1 MTDSDRESR
10 SIEIWTKVR
19 ERLSAEAPD
28 VVYSKRLK
36 PLTFA
41 ESRGSAVRLVSP
53 AIHRDWVANTFG
65 ARMLALWNEEAR
77 EEDDNITELEI
88 IAQPDSRPTPKQD
101 GQEDRRRAAAAKQAE
116 RWAAAINSAREKD
129 RGETQLELEPLRK
142 QLDKVGVWSRTPYFG
157 PADTATSMAAAAEE
171 LGYSAL
177 WIPGFDG
184 GHVFERCRM
193 ALEASSKLT
202 IATGIVSIW
211 RHEPA
216 EAAQTVSKLRA
227 DSGGRFLLG
236 LGGSHKGLVG
246 DDYDK
251 ISPIA
256 KMRGYLDDLDA
267 AGLPPEDRLL
277 GAFGPKMLGLSAERS
292 AGAHPY
298 LVPPEHTA
306 AAREVLGEGPLLMPE
321 LAVILESD
329 PVEARAIAREFVALY
344 LGAPNYANNMFRLGY
359 TNEDF
364 TAAGSDISDR
374 LIDALVAWGDPAAI
388 AARVRAHLDAGADHV
403 AVQSWGPKPEVDVW
417 RELAPV
423 LLG

>member
-1 MTDSDRESR
+1 MTDSDQESR

-28 VVYSKRLK
+28 VVYSKRLA
-36 PLTFA
+36 PMTFV
-41 ESRGSAVRLVSP
+41 ESRDGVVRLTCPS
-53 AIHRDWVANTFG
+53 IHRDWVANTFG
-65 ARMLALWNEEAR
+65 ARVLAMWR

-88 IAQPDSRPTPKQD
+88 IRQPRSHPTRRQD
-101 GQEDRRRAAAAKQAE
+101 GREDQRRAAAAKQAQL
-116 RWAAAINSAREKD
+116 WAAAINNARERD
-129 RGETQLELEPLRK
+129 REETQLDLAPVRK
-142 QLDKVGVWSRTPYFG
+142 QLGKVGVWSRTPYFG

-171 LGYSAL
+171 LGYPAL

-184 GHVFERCRM
+184 GHIFERCAM
-193 ALEASSKLT
+193 ALEASSNLT
-202 IATGIVSIW
+202 IATSIVNIW
-211 RHEPA
+211 RHDPA
-216 EAAQTVSKLRA
+216 EAAQAANKLRD

-236 LGGSHKGLVG
+236 LGGSHKGLIG
-246 DDYDK
+246 ADYDK

-256 KMRGYLDDLDA
+256 KMRGYVEALDA
-267 AGLPPEDRLL
+267 EGLPAEARLL
-277 GAFGPKMLGLSAERS
+277 GAFGPKMLELSAQCS
-292 AGAHPY
+292 IGAHPY
-298 LVPPEHTA
+298 LVPAEHTA
-306 AAREVLGEGPLLMPE
+306 AARDVLGEGPLLMPE

-329 PVEARAIAREFVALY
+329 PVEARAIAREFVPLY

-364 TAAGSDISDR
+364 TAAGRNVSDR
-374 LIDALVAWGDPAAI
+374 LIDALVAWGDPEAI

-417 RELAPV
+417 RALAPV